1 MMTNLKPSLM
11 SFSLSRLAYCLGA
24 LILGLGILPTQAN
37 AQSLGLAPAEL
48 QYKFKPGQPFQFDL
62 SVSNDGDS
70 PVVMQVNLTDL
81 WYNDKNEK
89 TFGPPGSSPRSAA
102 NWMEFV
108 PRRFI
113 APAHGV
119 GKVRVVVTPPLQVS
133 GGYYAVVFV
142 TSKPELVQAATA
154 EKKAVYANIRLG
166 SLILLAAENTE
177 DSRIDVSDVQFT
189 APSTSRALKADF
201 LVWNQGNTH
210 VFPNARIAIVNSAH
224 RLIAVTEG
232 EDKRYLPQQRD
243 RLSVSWG
250 GTLSPG
256 NYTAILSVTYGQGK
270 IYTREF
276 PFTVPNPEMT
286 AERQ

>member
-1 MMTNLKPSLM
+1 MRTKKPFLM
-11 SFSLSRLAYCLGA
+11 SSSFFRLACGFGA
-24 LILGLGILPTQAN
+24 AILWLVMTASPAN
-37 AQSLGLAPAEL
+37 AQSLGLAPAEV

-70 PVVMQVNLTDL
+70 PVVMQVDVTDL

-102 NWMEFV
+102 NWIEFV
-108 PRRFI
+108 PRRFV
-113 APAHGV
+113 APAHGT
-119 GKVRVVVTPPLQVS
+119 GKVRVVVTPPFQVS

-166 SLILLAAENTE
+166 SLILLTAEKTE
-177 DSRIDVSDVQFT
+177 DYKIDVSDVRFT
-189 APSTSRALKADF
+189 PPSATRRLEADF
-201 LVWNQGNTH
+201 LVSNNGNTH
-210 VFPNARIAIVNSAH
+210 VFPNARIAILNSAH
-224 RLIAVTEG
+224 NLIAVTEG

-256 NYTAILSVTYGQGK
+256 NYTAILSVVYGEGK
-270 IYTREF
+270 IYTQEF
-276 PFTVPNPEMT
+276 PFTIPTPELT
-286 AERQ
+286 ADRR